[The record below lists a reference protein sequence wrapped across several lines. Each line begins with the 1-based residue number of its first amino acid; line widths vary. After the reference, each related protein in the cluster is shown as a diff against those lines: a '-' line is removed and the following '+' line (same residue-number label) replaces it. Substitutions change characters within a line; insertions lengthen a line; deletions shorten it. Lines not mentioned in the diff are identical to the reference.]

1 MLLHVVSCDLTV
13 SVRIISISI
22 SVVTDGDGN
31 ELDGEI
37 DRGGGAVPLVPV

>member
-13 SVRIISISI
+13 SVRIISI

-37 DRGGGAVPLVPV
+37 DRGGGAVPLVSV